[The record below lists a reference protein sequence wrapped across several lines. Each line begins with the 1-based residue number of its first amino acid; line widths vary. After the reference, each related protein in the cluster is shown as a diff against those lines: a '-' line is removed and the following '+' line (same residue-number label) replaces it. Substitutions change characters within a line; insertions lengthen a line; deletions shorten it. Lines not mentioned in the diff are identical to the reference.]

1 MGGEPPARDRNH
13 RPGWAF
19 LVPLLI
25 SIAAMVFA
33 AAGMWETTFV
43 RQELSLPQYAVILAG
58 YGAIGFAVPWAAI
71 RVAMGL
77 ASARQR

>member
-1 MGGEPPARDRNH
+1 MGGTPPANERNS
-13 RPGWAF
+13 RPAWAF

-25 SIAAMVFA
+25 SIAAVVFA

-71 RVAMGL
+71 RLAMGL